1 MAGTHAIVV
10 DADRKLSNTRNI
22 LRPGSGSVNVSRNQ
36 IAAPGRGTI
45 VAGAILGAMMRI
57 GAGTALL
64 LLAACSKDAPPPA
77 PVAAALVP
85 VRVIAATRA
94 GGEQRLSVSGTVR
107 LKRETALAFNSGGR
121 IASIAVREGE
131 TVARGQVLARL
142 DPTGL
147 DASQASARAE
157 SVRAVADYRRLQS
170 LFDKGWVT
178 AQRLES
184 ARAAAVAAEARVKQ
198 TGFDI
203 GLSVIR
209 APSAGTVLRRPAEPG
224 QIVNPGATVLIIGEA
239 DSGHVLRVP
248 LTDGDLARVALG
260 QLAAV
265 VVPAVGPLPMAGR
278 VSEIGARGDDGSGT
292 FRVEIALPP
301 RAGLRSG
308 MIGKAAL
315 RFGGQGPVGG
325 SVRVPAVA
333 VFSARADEG
342 FVYVLPAGSDRV
354 ALRAVALGAVDDDGV
369 TVTAGLGAGESV
381 VVSGPDRLRDGV
393 RVTVKPAVV
402 ASRG

>member
-1 MAGTHAIVV
+1 MG
-10 DADRKLSNTRNI
+10 
-22 LRPGSGSVNVSRNQ
+22 P
-36 IAAPGRGTI
+36 
-45 VAGAILGAMMRI
+45 ILGRCGLA
-57 GAGTALL
+57 ALVL
-64 LLAACSKDAPPPA
+64 LTACSKAAPPALVAEVPI
-77 PVAAALVP
+77 PVRTAAA
-85 VRVIAATRA
+85 TSA
-94 GGEQRLSVSGTVR
+94 GADQRLAVSGTVR
-107 LKRETALAFNSGGR
+107 IKRETALAFNTAGR
-121 IASIAVREGE
+121 IASIAVREGD

-157 SVRAVADYRRLQS
+157 SVRALADLRRLQS

-178 AQRLES
+178 AQRVDS
-184 ARAAAVAAEARVKQ
+184 ARAAAAAADSRVKQ
-198 TGFDI
+198 TGFDV

-224 QIVNPGATVLIIGEA
+224 QIATPGATVLIIGEA

-248 LTDGDLARVALG
+248 LADSDLARVTLG

-265 VVPAVGPLPMAGR
+265 VVPAVGPAPLAGR

-308 MIGKAAL
+308 MIGKALL
-315 RFGGQGPVGG
+315 RFGGEGPATG
-325 SVRVPAVA
+325 SVQVPAMA

-342 FVYVLPAGSDRV
+342 FVYVVDAARTRV
-354 ALRAVALGAVDDDGV
+354 QLRPVALGGTVDDGV
-369 TVTAGLGAGESV
+369 TITGGLDPGETV
-381 VVSGPDRLRDGV
+381 VISGPDRLRDGA
-393 RVTVKPAVV
+393 RVAVKSA
-402 ASRG
+402 AGRG

>member
-1 MAGTHAIVV
+1 M
-10 DADRKLSNTRNI
+10 
-22 LRPGSGSVNVSRNQ
+22 SRNQ
-36 IAAPGRGTI
+36 IGAPGRVTI
-45 VAGAILGAMMRI
+45 VAGVILGPIMRRC
-57 GAGTALL
+57 GGVALL
-64 LLAACSKDAPPPA
+64 LLGACSKDAPPA
-77 PVAAALVP
+77 PVADGAVP
-85 VRVIAATRA
+85 VRTAAAISA

-107 LKRETALAFNSGGR
+107 IKRETALAFNTAGR
-121 IASIAVREGE
+121 IAAILVLEGDAV
-131 TVARGQVLARL
+131 AKGQVLARL

-157 SVRAVADYRRLQS
+157 SERATADYRRLQA
-170 LFDKGWVT
+170 LFEKGWVT

-184 ARAAAVAAEARVKQ
+184 ARAAAAAADARVKQ
-198 TGFDI
+198 TGFDV

-248 LTDGDLARVALG
+248 LTDGDLARVSLG
-260 QLAAV
+260 QLASV
-265 VVPAVGPLPMAGR
+265 VVPAVGAVPMAGR

-308 MIGKAAL
+308 MIGKALL
-315 RFGGQGPVGG
+315 RFGGEGPANG
-325 SVRVPAVA
+325 SVRVPAMA

-342 FVYVLPAGSDRV
+342 FVYVLAPGADAVR
-354 ALRAVALGAVDDDGV
+354 LRPVALGAVDDDGV
-369 TVTAGLGAGESV
+369 TVTGGLAAGETV
-381 VVSGPDRLRDGV
+381 VVSGPDRLRDGS
-393 RVTVKPAVV
+393 RVVVKAAVPA
-402 ASRG
+402 RG